1 MEGGGK
7 RVVAKSIH
15 SAQPQ
20 TSNRE
25 LWATVCYHYP
35 QYTLEEASKLTMRD
49 IKLLLKVAEKIKAR
63 DKFELTQII
72 AAPHTKKGSGVK
84 KLSEYFQKQMN

>member
-1 MEGGGK
+1 MNGGEK
-7 RVVAKSIH
+7 RVVAKSIS
-15 SAQPQ
+15 SAQPK

-35 QYTLEEASKLTMRD
+35 QYTLEEASKLSMRD
-49 IKLLLKVAEKIKAR
+49 IKLLLRIAEKINAK
-63 DKFELTQII
+63 DKFELTQIV

-84 KLSEYFQKQMN
+84 KLTDYFQKQMN